1 MEDDWDLQAVV
12 RGCSTATAT
21 TTTSST
27 RTPST
32 AATASFNISGFHSNP
47 AAASFSSFGPTSPQ
61 QQLLFSH
68 PLPDPIIKP
77 RNAIEELHELYK
89 PFFPKSQPSLSS
101 PQITPPTLSPL
112 TSLSPLTTP
121 KDPRHPIHQ
130 QQQSQHSKPSSS
142 TTTTTTTAR
151 SKKRYDFPLSFCL
164 KTSKRS
170 NFERYPSRNLRYLII
185 SFIHDFSYHFRKN
198 QLKKVC
204 QVPAEA
210 LSSDIWA
217 WRKYGQKP
225 IKGSPYPRGYYRC
238 SSSKGCM
245 ARKQVERNRSDPNMF
260 IVTYTGEHNHPAP
273 THRNSLAGSTRQKP
287 FSPQTA
293 TRGDSAKPASPTTSA
308 SADEEPV
315 VAPQSTTVESS
326 CKEEKGSP
334 LITDEEDELLGMC
347 DSVVS
352 DDFFVGLDGLAG
364 DYFSDH
370 STGSFGMPWISSSA
384 ATAAGSI

>member
-61 QQLLFSH
+61 QQLLFSL

-130 QQQSQHSKPSSS
+130 QQQTQHSKPSSS
-142 TTTTTTTAR
+142 TTTVR
-151 SKKRYDFPLSFCL
+151 SKK
-164 KTSKRS
+164 
-170 NFERYPSRNLRYLII
+170 
-185 SFIHDFSYHFRKN
+185 RKN

-308 SADEEPV
+308 SADEEPEPV